1 MDERNMAYRA
11 IFTHS
16 DDKLLSRGIKNAA
29 ESVFVDVRNEAIK
42 FLNPHYEEWNAEYN
56 KTHENDDM
64 DEYYA
69 FIQRKQN
76 EILDEFN
83 SKTDY
88 GVKLHSD
95 EECDIV
101 GKYHAWGQEHT
112 IRMRLEPIGAL
123 KD

>member
-1 MDERNMAYRA
+1 MDERNMAYRVV
-11 IFTHS
+11 FTHS
-16 DDKLLSRGIKNAA
+16 DDKLLSRKLKSAA
-29 ESVFVDVRNEAIK
+29 ESIFVDARNEAIK

-56 KTHENDDM
+56 KDHDNDDM

-76 EILDEFN
+76 EILDDFN

-88 GVKLHSD
+88 GVKLYSD

-101 GKYHAWGQEHT
+101 GKYHAWWQEHT
-112 IRMRLEPIGAL
+112 IHMRLEPFGVL